1 MTHPRRILHIASFYG
16 NVGDAANHAGFYARL
31 KAAIGDFEVEQ
42 LEIRRSYWGEWA
54 FDERFVDLA
63 NAHDLVVFGGG
74 NFFELWV
81 EKSRTGCTIDL
92 PPELSAKIRVPMYF
106 NGLGCDPYK
115 GASEGNILKFRRFLD
130 GLLESG
136 RNLVTCR
143 NDGSW
148 RTLNEQIGPT
158 YASQIREVPDGGF
171 FIGEAL
177 GSFSARRSKGPTVGI
192 SLAGDMPE
200 LRFGRSTRGW
210 CGLGHEGFVAHLAST
225 LERID
230 AERADVTFVLFP
242 HIFRDLELIG
252 AVLERVSDRIRRTKC
267 RVAPYVVGPDSHL
280 EIFDEYA
287 HCDAVFGMRFHSMV
301 CSIGMGK
308 TPIGL
313 VTYPKIL
320 DTLERVGLGELAF
333 RYDLN
338 SPDALAD
345 WVVRALDGRL
355 VNPSAV
361 AGVNSQLSR
370 EMDEAM
376 TAMRDWLNA
385 R

>member
-1 MTHPRRILHIASFYG
+1 MTRPRRILHVASFYG
-16 NVGDAANHAGFYARL
+16 NVGDAANHAGFYSRL
-31 KAAIGDFEVEQ
+31 KGAIGDFEVER

-54 FDERFVDLA
+54 FDDRFVDLA

-92 PPELSAKIRVPMYF
+92 PPELAAKIHVPMYF

-115 GASEGNILKFRRFLD
+115 GAPEGNILKFRRFLD

-148 RTLNEQIGPT
+148 RTLNEQIGAA
-158 YASQIREVPDGGF
+158 YSARIREVPDGGF
-171 FIGEAL
+171 FVGAAL
-177 GSFSARRSKGPTVGI
+177 GKLHVRKTTGPTVGI

-225 LERID
+225 LERLD
-230 AERADVTFVLFP
+230 AGRPDVEFVFFP
-242 HIFRDLELIG
+242 HVFRDLELIG
-252 AVLERVSDRIRRTKC
+252 AVFERVSDRIRRTKC

-280 EIFDEYA
+280 EVFGEYA
-287 HCDAVFGMRFHSMV
+287 HCDAVFGMRFHSLV

-308 TPIGL
+308 APIGL
-313 VTYPKIL
+313 VTYPKVL
-320 DTLERVGLGELAF
+320 DTLEGVGLGDLAF
-333 RYDLN
+333 RYDVSAPETL
-338 SPDALAD
+338 SD
-345 WVVRALDGRL
+345 RIMQALDGSL
-355 VNPSAV
+355 VDPSAI
-361 AGVNSQLSR
+361 AGVNTRLGQ
-370 EMDEAM
+370 EMDAAM
-376 TAMRDWLNA
+376 AAIRDWLGA